1 MPRKRK
7 SDGDIEEVN
16 PLKKHKPPIDRNRA
30 SPSALVSACKDMSD
44 DRKSAIDDMDFT
56 SLRNI
61 KCDNLFNR
69 LSQWLA
75 GLYDPDSREVVVPGR
90 GRLPVNEESV
100 HRIMGVPRGDIAV
113 DFKVPTDAQ
122 LELAADLFGDL
133 GHAPKTVDVLNL
145 ILSTDGYDDNFKRL
159 WLVLAA
165 STVMA
170 PTTSNKISTRWYP
183 VLVSTSGCLSLF
195 AFIILFLVFF
205 VFSPGSLLLSSVVV
219 MYFCT

>member
-7 SDGDIEEVN
+7 LDDDFEEAY
-16 PLKKHKPPIDRNRA
+16 PLKKQKPPADRNRA
-30 SPSALVSACKDMSD
+30 SPSALVTACKDMSD
-44 DRKSAIDDMDFT
+44 ERKSVIDDMDFT

-69 LSQWLA
+69 LSQMLA

-90 GRLPVNEESV
+90 RRLSANENSV
-100 HRIMGVPRGDIAV
+100 HHIMGVPRGDIAM

-122 LELAADLFGDL
+122 IELAGDLFGDL

-145 ILSTDGYDDNFKRL
+145 ILSTNRHDDNFKRL

-183 VLVSTSGCLSLF
+183 VLVSTSGYLSSSRFLSLF
-195 AFIILFLVFF
+195 
-205 VFSPGSLLLSSVVV
+205 FSGFS
-219 MYFCT
+219 TW